1 MRDSHFAEVDL
12 ARIRRWC
19 ADQSATLPAD
29 ELRIAC
35 TIGTRAVDVGEER
48 PPWDGTVGDQW
59 TFMAVARLTSVKSRN
74 EWLLGVSDAHGSF
87 HRYSRMPTGTLTE
100 LLNEIDRDPL
110 CAFWG

>member
-1 MRDSHFAEVDL
+1 MRGSHFPEIDL

-35 TIGTRAVDVGEER
+35 TVGTRAVDVGEER
-48 PPWDGTVGDQW
+48 SPWDGCAADEW
-59 TFMAVARLTSVKSRN
+59 TFMAVARLTYIKSRN
-74 EWLLGVSDAHGSF
+74 KWLLGVSDAHGNF
-87 HRYSRMPTGTLTE
+87 HRYTRMPTETLMA
-100 LLNEIDRDPL
+100 LLNEIDTAPE